1 MGQWGN
7 EKMTI
12 GRIGMALAGVAALL
26 GMALTVRSATVVRPE
41 PAKATINYDWTLKDM
56 DGRDVT
62 LKTYAHR
69 PMVINLWATWCGPC
83 RLEMPQLIDLYTKY
97 RERGLMIVGISV
109 DDPLAKIK
117 PFAREYNVP
126 YLLLAGLDH
135 PEVLEPLGY
144 KDGMPGVPM
153 SIFVKADGTIM
164 ETVVG
169 IDTTAAMERR
179 ILALF
184 Q

>member
-1 MGQWGN
+1 MA
-7 EKMTI
+7 
-12 GRIGMALAGVAALL
+12 GRIGIVLAGVAALL
-26 GMALTVRSATVVRPE
+26 AIALTVRSATDVPAA
-41 PAKATINYDWTLKDM
+41 PAKATLNYEWSFKDM
-56 DGRDVT
+56 DGKDVP
-62 LKTYAHR
+62 LKTYARR
-69 PMVINLWATWCGPC
+69 PLVINLWATWCGPC

-97 RERGLMIVGISV
+97 VERGLMIVGISV
-109 DDPLAKIK
+109 DDPVAKIK

-126 YLLLAGLDH
+126 YPLLVGLDH
-135 PEVLEPLGY
+135 PEILEALGY
-144 KDGMPGVPM
+144 NGGVPM